1 LSRRKD
7 QNENLREKHKYPPVS
22 DNSGQVK
29 GYSFLVVFL
38 VVMALLTGTAI
49 NLARFQQSVLASS
62 SSNITALQ
70 AYEYAESKADIVKL
84 TKYDELTA
92 QAKKDLAESNYQDEV
107 LVSEETDNDSYKER
121 EVTVNVYVKGEIR
134 PRATLKLIRSTA
146 EKQSIGVP
154 IGTVLAW
161 PSHTLPIDGG
171 TWLLCNGQSCTAYP
185 ELVKVLGKSTVPN
198 YQGIFLRGYGSQVST
213 HYGTVTHSSAALGDL
228 QGDAIRNI
236 TGSWNS
242 GQYQWSS
249 DGAIYGIKNWS
260 IENND
265 YFQGYRAY
273 FDASRV
279 VPTDNEDRPV
289 NKAVNWI
296 IRAA

>member
-1 LSRRKD
+1 
-7 QNENLREKHKYPPVS
+7 
-22 DNSGQVK
+22 
-29 GYSFLVVFL
+29 
-38 VVMALLTGTAI
+38 MALLTGAAI

-171 TWLLCNGQSCTAYP
+171 TWLLCNGQSCAAYP

-213 HYGTVTHSSAALGDL
+213 HYGTVTHSSAALGEL

-236 TGSWNS
+236 YGFWDNGINT
-242 GQYQWSS
+242 WSS
-249 DGAIYGIKNWS
+249 DGAFYGVKNWS
-260 IENND
+260 NENSD
-265 YFQGYRAY
+265 YRLGWRGYL
-273 FDASRV
+273 DASRV

>member
-1 LSRRKD
+1 MAMLS
-7 QNENLREKHKYPPVS
+7 
-22 DNSGQVK
+22 G
-29 GYSFLVVFL
+29 
-38 VVMALLTGTAI
+38 AAI

-70 AYEYAESKADIVKL
+70 AYQYAESKADIVKL
-84 TKYDELTA
+84 EKYDELTA
-92 QAKKDLAESNYQDEV
+92 QSKKEISNSNYQDEV
-107 LVSEETDNDSYKER
+107 LLSEESSIDDHKER
-121 EVTVNVYVKGEIR
+121 TATVNVYLQGELR

-146 EKQSIGVP
+146 EKQSAGVP

-161 PSHTLPIDGG
+161 PSHTLPTDGG
-171 TWLLCNGQSCTAYP
+171 VWLLCNGQSCASFP

-213 HYGTVTHSSAALGDL
+213 HYGTVTHSSAALGEL

-236 TGSWNS
+236 YGSWNS

-260 IENND
+260 IEDNN
-265 YFQGYRAY
+265 YNQGYRAY
-273 FDASRV
+273 LDSSRV
-279 VPTDNEDRPV
+279 VPTANEDRPINRSV
-289 NKAVNWI
+289 NYI

>member
-1 LSRRKD
+1 
-7 QNENLREKHKYPPVS
+7 
-22 DNSGQVK
+22 
-29 GYSFLVVFL
+29 
-38 VVMALLTGTAI
+38 MALLTGAAI

-70 AYEYAESKADIVKL
+70 AYEYAESKADIIKL

-146 EKQSIGVP
+146 EKQSVGVP
-154 IGTVLAW
+154 IGTILAW

-171 TWLLCNGQSCTAYP
+171 TWLLCNGQSCAAYP

-213 HYGTVTHSSAALGDL
+213 HYGTVTHSSEALGEL
-228 QGDAIRNI
+228 QGDASREIW
-236 TGSWNS
+236 GSFS
-242 GQYQWSS
+242 
-249 DGAIYGIKNWS
+249 
-260 IENND
+260 
-265 YFQGYRAY
+265 AY
-273 FDASRV
+273 FLGGFADQQYDVKGAFGVSGARKFAGTKNRDDYSPEFTFYSSKV
-279 VPTDNEDRPV
+279 VPTAVENRPI
-289 NKAVNWI
+289 NRSVNWI